1 MNFRKLGKMLV
12 GLIITLLQVDLA
24 LAQAPETEV
33 YLFDLEIRGNIITI
47 SNPQNI
53 SQNPGYDNQPNFL
66 PNGSGF
72 LYSSVSNE
80 QTEVVYYEIATGK
93 KKTMTQSE
101 GSEYSPTIT
110 PDQKYFSTIIL
121 EKDGTQLLWKYPL
134 SPGKPQ
140 LLVPDLKIGYHCW
153 FDSNTI
159 ISFVLGDP
167 VTLQVCDLKTGK
179 NKVVAE
185 NIGRSLHKIPQ
196 TEKIS
201 FVHKENETKWIIK
214 TFDLQ
219 TGEIKALIQTLPG
232 SEDMA
237 WTPNG
242 TMLMGQKNRL
252 YKWDPQID
260 KEWVEINSITNYG
273 LSDITRLA
281 VSPNADRLAMVVSE

>member
-1 MNFRKLGKMLV
+1 MNFRELGKMLV
-12 GLIITLLQVDLA
+12 GLTVTLLQVALS

-33 YLFDLEIRGNIITI
+33 YLFDLEIRDNTITI
-47 SNPQNI
+47 SNPRNI

-66 PNGSGF
+66 HDGSGF

-80 QTEVVYYEIATGK
+80 QSDITHYEIATGK
-93 KKTMTQSE
+93 KRTLTQSE

-196 TEKIS
+196 TEIIS
-201 FVHKENETKWIIK
+201 FVQKESETTWMIK
-214 TFDLQ
+214 TFDPQ
-219 TGEIKALIQTLPG
+219 TGEIKGLMQTLPG

-242 TMLMGQKNRL
+242 AILMGQQNRL
-252 YKWDPQID
+252 YKWNPQID
-260 KEWVEINSITNYG
+260 QEWVEITSMPGYG
-273 LSDITRLA
+273 LGDITRLA
-281 VSPNADRLAMVVSE
+281 VSPKADRLAIVVLE